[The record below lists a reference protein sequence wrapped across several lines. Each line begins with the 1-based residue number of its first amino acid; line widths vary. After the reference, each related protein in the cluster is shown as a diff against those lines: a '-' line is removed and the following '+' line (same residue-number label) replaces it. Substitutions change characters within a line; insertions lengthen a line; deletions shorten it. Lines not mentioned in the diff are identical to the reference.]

1 MTGGEGREVDRRPV
15 RSGASGRP
23 ARRLPG
29 PVRAMAWAA
38 VILTGLSGCGEG
50 GEIEVRLP
58 ALDVVSR
65 PPFQVV
71 EAATHDREDF
81 SGARL
86 GILSPADGARF
97 AEGDSVTVEF
107 TLSGFE
113 LGHPHAPGP
122 GLDRGVAQAPEG
134 RHIRL
139 LVGDRR
145 EVVVTNLDEPV
156 VLTGLPPGTHH
167 LRAMPVTELYESVK
181 APGAFVHRVI
191 HVGEGEPE
199 PEVRDGPVLT
209 AVRPWGEYGGAA
221 ADSILVDWYLA
232 GVRLTEDGTRL
243 RLTVEGLGRSEL
255 TRWVPYFLVGLPDGV
270 HTIRMEL
277 VDEEGRRLP
286 GPLTRAERMITVD
299 RRR

>member
-1 MTGGEGREVDRRPV
+1 
-15 RSGASGRP
+15 
-23 ARRLPG
+23 
-29 PVRAMAWAA
+29 MALVAL
-38 VILTGLSGCGEG
+38 ILAGLSGCGEG

-65 PPFQVV
+65 PAFQVV
-71 EAATHDREDF
+71 EAATDGREDF

-86 GILSPADGARF
+86 GISRPADGARF
-97 AEGDSVTVEF
+97 AEGDSVSVEF

-113 LGHPHAPGP
+113 LGLPHGAGP
-122 GLDRGVAQAPEG
+122 GRAVAQAPEG

-145 EVVVTNLDEPV
+145 EVIVTNLDEPV

-167 LRAMPVTELYESVK
+167 LRAMPMTESYESVK
-181 APGAFVHRVI
+181 APGTFVHRVI
-191 HVGEGEPE
+191 HVGEGEPA

-209 AVRPWGEYGGAA
+209 AIRPWGEYGGAA

-232 GVRLTEDGTRL
+232 GVRLTEEGTRL

-255 TRWVPYFLVGLPDGV
+255 TRWVPHFLVGLPDGV
-270 HTIRMEL
+270 HTIRLEL
-277 VDEEGRRLP
+277 VDQEGRKVAGTPHP
-286 GPLTRAERMITVD
+286 GRAGDHGGQGTVEATTPLRFLQVAEAFFPAGPEKVAQAAHS
-299 RRR
+299 